1 MNILKN
7 KTVILI
13 AFLAAVSI
21 TPAMAAG
28 KGLSRDPQEKG
39 THRIMTCNI
48 RITGLPE
55 DAKKPGCT
63 WEERREV
70 CRDVILAQKPDI
82 ICLQEVI
89 YDSNEYMKKELKGYT
104 SFGFA
109 GPEMDP
115 FTEGYHF
122 IGKNVIFFLTSKYE
136 MLGAGCYWLSEEPL
150 IGGTVSWG
158 TTRARHCNYL
168 RLRDK
173 KTGEEFRII
182 DTHLDHKS
190 DNARREQ
197 ARMLAEEAGQYADD
211 FPQIIC

>member
-122 IGKNVIFFLTSKYE
+122 IGKNVIFFLKS
-136 MLGAGCYWLSEEPL
+136 C
-150 IGGTVSWG
+150 
-158 TTRARHCNYL
+158 
-168 RLRDK
+168 RLLV
-173 KTGEEFRII
+173 I
-182 DTHLDHKS
+182 
-190 DNARREQ
+190 
-197 ARMLAEEAGQYADD
+197 Y
-211 FPQIIC
+211 